1 MSDWQFISTKVE
13 NRIGM
18 ITMNKPPANALSQ
31 SMILEIGHAMEAFL
45 EEEEVR
51 VIVLHGEGKFFAA
64 GADIKEFTGIKHGDE
79 FADLAR
85 EGQRIFR
92 QMETAS
98 KPIIAA
104 IHGAALGG
112 GLELAMACHMRIA
125 CEKTKLGL
133 PELQLGLVPGFAGTQ
148 RLPKLVG
155 KSKAMEML
163 LTSEPMSAQEAE
175 KHGLINRSVPE
186 GTHLEEAVK
195 IAEAA
200 RYKGAKTV
208 QFIIE
213 LLQHAE
219 TDPIERGQE
228 KEAVRFGDAFES
240 SDAKEGIS
248 AFLEKRKPEF
258 QDK

>member
-13 NRIGM
+13 NRIGT

-31 SMILEIGHAMEAFL
+31 SMIHEIGEAMESFL
-45 EEEEVR
+45 EDSGVR
-51 VIVLHGEGKFFAA
+51 VVLLHGEGKFFAA
-64 GADIKEFTGIKHGDE
+64 GADIKEFTGIKHGNE

-92 QMETAS
+92 QIETSS
-98 KPIIAA
+98 KPVIAA

-112 GLELAMACHMRIA
+112 GLELAMACHIRIA

-155 KSKAMEML
+155 KSKALEML
-163 LTSEPMSAQEAE
+163 LTAEPLSATEAE
-175 KHGLINRSVPE
+175 KHGLINRSVSE
-186 GTHLEEAVK
+186 GTHLEEAEK
-195 IAEAA
+195 LAEAV
-200 RYKGAKTV
+200 RYKGKQTV
-208 QFIIE
+208 QYIVE

-240 SDAKEGIS
+240 SDAKEGIN

>member
-1 MSDWQFISTKVE
+1 MNDWQFISTKAE
-13 NRIGM
+13 NRIGT

-31 SMILEIGHAMEAFL
+31 NMIHEIGHAVDAFL
-45 EEEEVR
+45 EDDEVR

-64 GADIKEFTGIKHGDE
+64 GADIKEFTGIKHGEE
-79 FADLAR
+79 FSDLSR

-92 QMETAS
+92 RIETAQ
-98 KPIIAA
+98 KPVIAA

-112 GLELAMACHMRIA
+112 GLELAMACHIRIA

-155 KSKAMEML
+155 KSKALEML
-163 LTSEPMSAQEAE
+163 LTSEPLSAAEAQNL
-175 KHGLINRSVPE
+175 GLINRSVAE
-186 GTHLEEAVK
+186 GTHLEEAEK
-195 IAEAA
+195 LAEAV
-200 RYKGAKTV
+200 RYKGKKTV
-208 QFIIE
+208 QYVME

-240 SDAKEGIS
+240 KDAKEGIN